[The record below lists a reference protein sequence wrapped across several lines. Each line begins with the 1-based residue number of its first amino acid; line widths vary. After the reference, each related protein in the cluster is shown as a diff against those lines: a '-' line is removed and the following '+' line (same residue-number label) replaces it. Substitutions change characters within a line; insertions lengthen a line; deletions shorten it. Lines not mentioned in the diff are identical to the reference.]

1 MKDDVEMALSLR
13 NLIAMS
19 QKYVDYKQFVPEES
33 KAMEQAFKI
42 TITNAASE
50 DDAIAVKGIQQR
62 IFGGAS

>member
-1 MKDDVEMALSLR
+1 
-13 NLIAMS
+13 
-19 QKYVDYKQFVPEES
+19 
-33 KAMEQAFKI
+33 MEQAFKI